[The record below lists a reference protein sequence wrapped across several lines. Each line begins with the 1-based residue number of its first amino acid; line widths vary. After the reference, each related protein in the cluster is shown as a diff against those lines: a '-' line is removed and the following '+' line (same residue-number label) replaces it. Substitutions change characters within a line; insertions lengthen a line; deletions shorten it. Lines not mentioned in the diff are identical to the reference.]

1 MSDPAGRAPVM
12 VVLSHP
18 RSLHASGA
26 GAPAQASLV
35 QSAAD
40 RVTAALGSAG
50 AELIIHDLYAEGFD
64 PVLVT
69 DQVPD
74 VDDVVGGDTSEQV
87 DPLVA
92 RHAMELAE
100 ARALVVIH
108 PDWWGKPPAIMTGWL
123 DRVLMPALAGQRLPR
138 LRRLLVINTRTP
150 DRTGGGDRAG
160 DSDPLG
166 MIWRES
172 VGRHLASGQL
182 ERMVLRTDATDQ
194 EALLS
199 AVTRAS
205 GWVAGGRR

>member
-1 MSDPAGRAPVM
+1 MSDPTGRAPVM

-26 GAPAQASLV
+26 GAPSPASLV
-35 QSAAD
+35 QTVAG
-40 RVTAALGSAG
+40 RVTAALGSSG

-64 PVLVT
+64 PVLVS
-69 DQVPD
+69 DQLPD
-74 VDDVVGGDTSEQV
+74 VDDVVGEDTAEQV

-92 RHAMELAE
+92 RHAAELAE

-123 DRVLMPALAGQRLPR
+123 DRVLMPALVRQRLPR

-150 DRTGGGDRAG
+150 DRTASNHAAG

-182 ERMVLRTDATDQ
+182 ERMVLRTDAADR

-205 GWVAGGRR
+205 GWAAGGPR

>member
-1 MSDPAGRAPVM
+1 MSDPTGRAPVM

-26 GAPAQASLV
+26 GGPAQASLV

-74 VDDVVGGDTSEQV
+74 VDDVVGEDTSEQV

-92 RHAMELAE
+92 RHAVELAE

-150 DRTGGGDRAG
+150 DRTGGGDRGG

-182 ERMVLRTDATDQ
+182 ERMVLRTDAADR

-205 GWVAGGRR
+205 GWAAGGPR